1 MVVGRSYQHTELVQL
16 TDSTHFSHL
25 TWLRFHSLDSSHT
38 LPPSPPLPSLLIIPH
53 LTPIIFHTTHITQL
67 ISHIPQLTNS
77 SFTQLITHTTH
88 PTRLTHVVCHPSP
101 YATDMLQIFSFF
113 FLHHCLHN
121 TKATHVGLSG
131 PLIFGSLF
139 PIPSRNLTKL
149 LKMAIEINRNHEFS
163 HYIVAWWIFPV
174 RCVNVYQR
182 VYTNFLGQSTR

>member
-77 SFTQLITHTTH
+77 SFTQLITHTQLIQLVSHTSFVTLH
-88 PTRLTHVVCHPSP
+88 LMQPTWYKSSPSFSYTPVFLTH
-101 YATDMLQIFSFF
+101 
-113 FLHHCLHN
+113 
-121 TKATHVGLSG
+121 KATHVGLSG
-131 PLIFGSLF
+131 PLILQFSFVNKLSTLQHF
-139 PIPSRNLTKL
+139 RAAPKLTAIRPC
-149 LKMAIEINRNHEFS
+149 LKNCIAPTPVM
-163 HYIVAWWIFPV
+163 WWKQIAEM
-174 RCVNVYQR
+174 C
-182 VYTNFLGQSTR
+182 

>member
-1 MVVGRSYQHTELVQL
+1 MWTFECRCVWSYILAYMSDTMVVGRSYQHTELVQL

-131 PLIFGSLF
+131 PLIFF
-139 PIPSRNLTKL
+139 FV
-149 LKMAIEINRNHEFS
+149 FS
-163 HYIVAWWIFPV
+163 AWCP
-174 RCVNVYQR
+174 CY
-182 VYTNFLGQSTR
+182 L